1 MNGFR
6 LPGWFSGIAGRG
18 NALAAPILII
28 LLLAMMILPLPAF
41 ALDLFFSFNIALS
54 VIVLLTALYTVKPLD
69 FMAFPAVL
77 LVTTMLRLALNVAST
92 RVVLTEGH
100 TGGAA
105 AGKVIEAFGHFLIGG
120 NYTVGLVV
128 FIILTIINF
137 TVVTKGAGRIAEVG
151 ARFALDAMPGKQMAI
166 DADLNA
172 GLIGEDEAKK
182 RRAEVGMEAEFYGS
196 MDGASKYVHGDAVAG
211 ILVTVINIIGG
222 LIVGMVQHDMAFGDA
237 VTNYTLLAIGDG
249 LVAQLPSLI
258 ISIAAGMVV
267 SRVASDQDVG
277 EQVVGQLFGKPMVLY
292 ITGGIIGGMGMI
304 PGMPNLVFLLL
315 GSALMGGGYMIE
327 KRLKNAPPQE
337 AGTAR
342 AAGGAAG
349 TPGAPG
355 AAGAA
360 GAGAPAAST
369 EQEEASWG
377 DVMPVDTL
385 GLEVGYR
392 LIPLV
397 DKGQNGELLKR
408 IKGIRKKFAQ
418 EVGFLAPPVHIR
430 DNLELKPTS
439 YRITLKGVEVGSGEA
454 MNGQFLAIN
463 PGMASG
469 TLPGLV
475 TTDPAFGLPAIWIDA
490 GLKDDAQSMGY
501 TVVDAGTVIATHLNH
516 LITTHASDLLGR
528 MEVQAL
534 LDHLAKDAPK
544 LVEDLVPKVVSLS
557 TLQKVLQNLL
567 TEGVHI
573 RDMRTII
580 ETLSENAGV
589 GDPNDLTAL
598 VRVALG
604 RAIVQQLFPGTN
616 ELSVMTLDNR
626 LERLL
631 VQALNAGGDGTGIE
645 PGLADTIVQ
654 QAANAT
660 QQQEAMGLTPV
671 LLVPGPLRTL
681 LSRFLRRALPQL
693 KVLSHSEIPETKTIR
708 VTSLVGMA

>member
-6 LPGWFSGIAGRG
+6 LPGWLQKIGARG

-41 ALDLFFSFNIALS
+41 ALDLFFSFNIAMS

-77 LVTTMLRLALNVAST
+77 LVTTMLRLSLNVAST

-172 GLIGEDEAKK
+172 GLIGEQDAKR
-182 RRAEVGMEAEFYGS
+182 RRAEVSMEAEFYGA
-196 MDGASKYVHGDAVAG
+196 MDGASKYVRGDAVAG
-211 ILVTVINIIGG
+211 ILVTVINVVGG

-237 VTNYTLLAIGDG
+237 IKNYTLLAIGDG
-249 LVAQLPSLI
+249 LVAQIPSLI

-267 SRVASDQDVG
+267 SRVASDKDVG
-277 EQVVGQLFGKPMVLY
+277 SQVVGQLFAKPEVMY
-292 ITGGIIGGMGMI
+292 ITGGIIGGMGLI

-315 GSALMGGGYMIE
+315 GSTLFGGGYLLE
-327 KRLKNAPPQE
+327 KRRKNMPPEELQ
-337 AGTAR
+337 GG
-342 AAGGAAG
+342 AGGAGPAG
-349 TPGAPG
+349 TPGGGGG
-355 AAGAA
+355 AAATT
-360 GAGAPAAST
+360 PA
-369 EQEEASWG
+369 EQEEASWQ

-397 DKGQNGELLKR
+397 DKTQNGELLKR

-430 DNLELKPTS
+430 DNLELKPS
-439 YRITLKGVEVGSGEA
+439 AYRITLKGVEVGSGEA
-454 MNGQFLAIN
+454 MNGQYLAIN

-475 TTDPAFGLPAIWIDA
+475 TTDPAFGLPAVWIDA
-490 GLKDDAQSMGY
+490 ALKDDAQSMGY

-516 LITTHASDLLGR
+516 LITTHASELLGR

-544 LVEDLVPKVVSLS
+544 LVEDLVPKIVSLS

-567 TEGVHI
+567 QEGVHI

-580 ETLSENAGV
+580 ETLSEHAGSTQ
-589 GDPNDLTAL
+589 DPNDLTAL
-598 VRVALG
+598 VRVSLG

-654 QAANAT
+654 QAANAA

-693 KVLSHSEIPETKTIR
+693 KVLSHSEIPESKTIR
-708 VTSLVGMA
+708 VTSLVGAN

>member
-1 MNGFR
+1 MNGFTMPAW
-6 LPGWFSGIAGRG
+6 LSAILARG
-18 NALAAPILII
+18 TSLAAPILII

-41 ALDLFFSFNIALS
+41 ALDLFFSFNIAMS

-172 GLIGEDEAKK
+172 GMIGEQDAKL
-182 RRAEVGMEAEFYGS
+182 RRSEVAMEAEFYGA
-196 MDGASKYVHGDAVAG
+196 MDGASKYVRGDAVAG
-211 ILVTVINIIGG
+211 ILVTVINVVGG
-222 LIVGMVQHDMAFGDA
+222 LIVGMIQHDMAFADA
-237 VTNYTLLAIGDG
+237 IKNYTLLAIGDG
-249 LVAQLPSLI
+249 LVAQIPSLI

-277 EQVVGQLFGKPMVLY
+277 SQVVGQLFAKPEVMY
-292 ITGGIIGGMGMI
+292 ITGGIIGGMGLI

-315 GSALMGGGYMIE
+315 GSTLFGGGYLLE
-327 KRLKNAPPQE
+327 KKRRNAP
-337 AGTAR
+337 
-342 AAGGAAG
+342 AAD
-349 TPGAPG
+349 

-360 GAGAPAAST
+360 GGGTGAGGPAGAGAGATTPA
-369 EQEEASWG
+369 EQEEATWQ

-397 DKGQNGELLKR
+397 DKGQAGELLKR

-430 DNLELKPTS
+430 DNLELKPS
-439 YRITLKGVEVGSGEA
+439 AYRITLKGVEVGSGEA

-475 TTDPAFGLPAIWIDA
+475 TTDPAFGLPATWIDA
-490 GLKDDAQSMGY
+490 GLKDEAQSMGY

-516 LITTHASDLLGR
+516 LITTHASELLGR

-544 LVEDLVPKVVSLS
+544 LVEDLVPKVVTLS

-567 TEGVHI
+567 LEGVHI

-580 ETLSENAGV
+580 ETLSEHG
-589 GDPNDLTAL
+589 GSTQDPNDLTTL
-598 VRVALG
+598 VRIALG

-654 QAANAT
+654 QAANAA

-708 VTSLVGMA
+708 VTSLVGTA

>member
-6 LPGWFSGIAGRG
+6 LPAWLQGIAGRG

-28 LLLAMMILPLPAF
+28 LLLSMMILPLPAF
-41 ALDLFFSFNIALS
+41 ALDLFFSFNIAMS

-77 LVTTMLRLALNVAST
+77 LVTTLLRLALNVAST

-137 TVVTKGAGRIAEVG
+137 MVVTKGAGRIAEVG

-172 GLIGEDEAKK
+172 GLIGEAEAKQ
-182 RRAEVGMEAEFYGS
+182 RRADVAMEAEFYGS

-211 ILVTVINIIGG
+211 ILVTLINVVGG
-222 LIVGMVQHDMAFGDA
+222 LIVGMLQHDMAFGDA
-237 VTNYTLLAIGDG
+237 IKNYTLLAIGDG
-249 LVAQLPSLI
+249 LVAQIPSLV

-267 SRVASDQDVG
+267 SRVASDKDVG
-277 EQVVGQLFGKPMVLY
+277 EQVIGQLFGRPMVMY
-292 ITGGIIGGMGMI
+292 ITGGIIGGMGLI

-315 GSALMGGGYMIE
+315 GSVLIGAGWLVE
-327 KRLKNAPPQE
+327 RRLKNAP
-337 AGTAR
+337 GGSGAR
-342 AAGGAAG
+342 
-349 TPGAPG
+349 

-360 GAGAPAAST
+360 GQAAGGAGGAGGAAAAAPA
-369 EQEEASWG
+369 EQEEATWQ

-397 DKGQNGELLKR
+397 DKGQNGDLLKR

-430 DNLELKPTS
+430 DNLELKPSS
-439 YRITLKGVEVGSGEA
+439 YRITLKGVEMGSGEA

-469 TLPGLV
+469 TLPGTV

-490 GLKDDAQSMGY
+490 GLKDEAQNMGY

-516 LITTHASDLLGR
+516 LITTHASELLGR
-528 MEVQAL
+528 TEVQAL

-567 TEGVHI
+567 QEGVHI

-580 ETLSENAGV
+580 ETLSEHG
-589 GDPNDLTAL
+589 GTTQDPSDLTAL
-598 VRVALG
+598 VRIALG

-671 LLVPGPLRTL
+671 LLVPGSLRTL

-708 VTSLVGMA
+708 VTSLVGAN